1 MIIRGRDITGDR
13 TETADVCVVG
23 SGAGGAVAAKELAEA
38 GRSVVVLEAGPH
50 HDPSEF
56 TGNEKDMLPLL
67 FWDAGMRG
75 TDDGSVLVYQGR
87 GLGGSTVHNLCYA
100 VRTPDAILNWW
111 GSAFGVHDLAPS
123 DLAPS
128 LDRVEAALG
137 VNQIQEEG
145 VNNLNRLIRQGCREL
160 GWSGLVQ
167 RHNRGPCPDC
177 SAACVLGCPN
187 SGPDSGKQSMAVTYL
202 PRALDLGARVYTDCL
217 ATAVLTEG
225 DGVVGVE
232 GRFLSPEGRSIG
244 RLTVRSQAVVLASG
258 AVNSPQ
264 VWLNSRLPDPW
275 SQVGRNLHLH
285 PAVFVG
291 AVFPEPVDAYRGMP
305 HSFYVDQFLDL
316 ERDPQGGYVL
326 MPIFGPPVM
335 VAAAVPSF
343 GREHRELMDQYRHM
357 GAMLVLLHDSSAGRV
372 TVDRHGDPVIR
383 YRLNTVDRE
392 RLVEGLERCAEL
404 LFAAGAE
411 KVILPCNQR
420 VVIERGDGLEAI
432 RRRGIVENDILMA
445 SSHPQGTL
453 RMGEDPRRSVVDSY
467 GQAHTVK
474 GLHVADASLFPGS
487 VAVPPTLT
495 IAALADRVARRLAR
509 DWPP

>member
-1 MIIRGRDITGDR
+1 MIVQGRDITGDR
-13 TETADVCVVG
+13 IETADVCVVG

-38 GRSVVVLEAGPH
+38 GRTVVVLEAGPH

-56 TGNEKDMLPLL
+56 TGNEKEMLPRL

-75 TDDGSVLVYQGR
+75 TNDGSMLVYQGR

-100 VRTPDAILNWW
+100 VRTPDPILEWW
-111 GSAFGVHDLAPS
+111 SSAFGVRDLTPP

-128 LDRVEAALG
+128 LDRVEATLG
-137 VNQIQEEG
+137 VNQIEEEQ
-145 VNNLNRLIRQGCREL
+145 VNALNRLIRQGCREL
-160 GWSGLVQ
+160 GWNGLVQ

-177 SAACVLGCPN
+177 SAACVLGCPS
-187 SGPDSGKQSMAVTYL
+187 SGPGTGKQSMAVTYL
-202 PRALDLGARVYTDCL
+202 PKALELGASVYSDCL
-217 ATAVLTEG
+217 ATSVLSER
-225 DGVVGVE
+225 DRVVGVE
-232 GRFLSPEGRSIG
+232 ARFLSPEGRPTG
-244 RLTVRSQAVVLASG
+244 RLTVRSPAVVLASG

-264 VWLNSRLPDPW
+264 LWLNSRLPDPW

-291 AVFPEPVDAYRGMP
+291 AVFQEPVDAYQGIP

-316 ERDPQGGYVL
+316 ERDPQGGYLL

-343 GREHRELMDQYRHM
+343 GREHRELMEQYRHM

-372 TVDRHGDPVIR
+372 TVDRRGDPVIY
-383 YRLNTVDRE
+383 YRLNASDRA

-404 LFAAGAE
+404 LFAAGAQR
-411 KVILPCNQR
+411 VILPCNQR
-420 VVIERGDGLEAI
+420 VVIERGGGLEAM
-432 RRRGIVENDILMA
+432 RRRGIVENDILLA

-467 GQAHTVK
+467 GRAHAVK
-474 GLHVADASLFPGS
+474 GLYVADASLFPAS

-495 IAALADRVARRLAR
+495 IAALADRVAR